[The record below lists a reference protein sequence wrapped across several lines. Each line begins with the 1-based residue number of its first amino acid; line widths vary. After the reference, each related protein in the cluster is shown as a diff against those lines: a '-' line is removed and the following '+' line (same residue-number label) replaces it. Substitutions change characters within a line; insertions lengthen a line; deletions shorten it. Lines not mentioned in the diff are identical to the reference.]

1 MCLLGVNASRY
12 GVQGDLSNRDIMR
25 GLGVTPE
32 QFTDSMSRELRYA
45 RSAYV
50 QLKDE
55 AQLVNLL
62 SSEPCTPTW
71 VA

>member
-1 MCLLGVNASRY
+1 
-12 GVQGDLSNRDIMR
+12 MR